1 LKYTIYQIT
10 NIINNKIYIGKHQTE
25 NLDDGYMGSGK
36 LLKYAQEKYGTQSFV
51 KRILYTFDTEEQ
63 MNAKEAELVTA
74 EFCVREDTYNICI
87 GGLGGF
93 SYINSVTRTDP
104 SSEMEQ
110 KRVSKMRA
118 TLINKGIRPPVYI
131 WTEERRQRN
140 SETQKR
146 MLASGT
152 KRSYFKESNPMSDPE
167 LRSRH
172 KEAVKNNSK
181 GPKNSQYGTLWITDG
196 LENKKIRS
204 VDSIPE
210 GWYKGRVLKKSLT
223 TSER

>member
-1 LKYTIYQIT
+1 MKKSNLLLSTDFNEDDNQYWYVYDT
-10 NIINNKIYIGKHQTE
+10 QT
-25 NLDDGYMGSGK
+25 LDIK
-36 LLKYAQEKYGTQSFV
+36 
-51 KRILYTFDTEEQ
+51 TFDTEEE
-63 MNAKEAELVTA
+63 MNAKEAELVTS
-74 EFCVREDTYNICI
+74 EFCLREDTYNICV

-93 SYINSVTRTDP
+93 SYINSITRTDP

-118 TLINKGIRPPVYI
+118 TLIDKGIRPPAYV

-146 MLASGT
+146 MLANGT

-181 GPKNSQYGTLWITDG
+181 GTRNSQHGTMWITDG
-196 LENKKIRS
+196 YQNKKIKS
-204 VDSIPE
+204 VDVIPE
-210 GWYKGRVLKKSLT
+210 SWYKGRVTKVQQQVKGITL
-223 TSER
+223 